1 MRYTSG
7 REVRGEGFR
16 PDVWPDVWP
25 QTEVPSSMMPTNIG
39 TKMIPRKMASR
50 RILAQPITVVARSS
64 ASTSAR
70 VRVFPGITCDKLN
83 SPMVPTFRRSLLIL
97 TALTA
102 LHAAAQTTAKPALNV
117 VLITID
123 TLRADHLGC
132 YGYKQIKTPNIDGLA
147 ADGVRFESA
156 FAVVPVTLPSHSSM
170 LTGTYPML
178 SGMHDFSGNKL
189 SPLQP
194 TLASVLKQAGYQTG
208 AVIGAAVLDSRFGL
222 NQGFDFYYDHF
233 DFSRLDEANLD
244 EMERPGNV
252 VADVALD
259 WLAKNSQKK
268 FFLWM
273 HLYDPHFP
281 YHPPEPYSREY
292 APQPYDGEIAFAD
305 EQVGRLL
312 RFLKEKGIYK
322 NTVIV
327 LCGDHGESLGE
338 HGEKTHGF
346 FIYNATM
353 HVPLIIRLP
362 ENRLPEN
369 AAARAAADPV
379 SLVDLMPT
387 VVGAVGVE
395 IPPEVRGR
403 SLLPELRADKTS
415 RDRVLYG
422 ETFLPRIHFN
432 WSELRGSENT
442 KYHFIDS
449 PRPELYDL
457 AKDPGEVHNLFTE
470 KKAVAEEMRAKLVT
484 LIHDYSAGK
493 EMAEKTGLDPALMER
508 LKALGYAG
516 FSGGSDP
523 TISSRHL
530 PDPKDRI
537 VTYELISD
545 AIADSQHGRYQ
556 ESIDKLKRVIKTEPN
571 SVPAHY
577 LQGLDYYR
585 LKMFAEAVDELQKT
599 VQLSPDYA
607 LAFFNLGMAQAHAGQ
622 MDAAIATLQ
631 RTLQLDATN
640 FEAAYNLGVAFI
652 QEKQLEP
659 AAAAL
664 RQSVTIYPEFARG
677 HRALG
682 ETLLYLDKLADAI
695 AELRRAVELAPQEPV
710 MHESLAKALAA
721 KGLNAEAD
729 EETRR
734 AHQHPAPQ

>member
-1 MRYTSG
+1 M
-7 REVRGEGFR
+7 
-16 PDVWPDVWP
+16 
-25 QTEVPSSMMPTNIG
+25 
-39 TKMIPRKMASR
+39 
-50 RILAQPITVVARSS
+50 
-64 ASTSAR
+64 
-70 VRVFPGITCDKLN
+70 
-83 SPMVPTFRRSLLIL
+83 
-97 TALTA
+97 ALTA
-102 LHAAAQTTAKPALNV
+102 LQAAAQTPAKPAPNV

-123 TLRADHLGC
+123 TLRADHVGC

-147 ADGVRFESA
+147 ADGARFERA
-156 FAVVPVTLPSHSSM
+156 FAVVPVTLPSHTSM

-208 AVIGAAVLDSRFGL
+208 AVVASAVLDSRFGL

-233 DFSRLDEANLD
+233 DFSRLDESNLD

-252 VADVALD
+252 VADVTLDWLEKD
-259 WLAKNSQKK
+259 WLAKNSGKK

-281 YHPPEPYSREY
+281 YHLPEPYSREY
-292 APQPYDGEIAFAD
+292 AAQPYDGEIAFAD

-312 RFLKEKGIYK
+312 RFLKEKGIYQ

-369 AAARAAADPV
+369 ASARTIADPV

-387 VVGAVGVE
+387 VLGAVGL
-395 IPPEVRGR
+395 EVPSQVQGR
-403 SLLPELRADKTS
+403 SLLPQLRGKGDHDDQAAS
-415 RDRVLYG
+415 DRVLYG

-442 KYHFIDS
+442 KYHFIDA
-449 PRPELYDL
+449 PRPDLYDL

-470 KKAVAEEMRAKLVT
+470 KKAVAEEMHAKLVGM
-484 LIHDYSAGK
+484 IRDYSAGK
-493 EMAEKTGLDPALMER
+493 ELAEKTSLDPALMER

-523 TISSRHL
+523 AISSRDL
-530 PDPKDRI
+530 PDPKDRV

-545 AIADSQHGRYQ
+545 AISDSQHGRYK
-556 ESIDKLKRVIKTEPN
+556 ESIEKLKSAIQTEPN
-571 SVPAHY
+571 SLPAHY
-577 LQGLDYYR
+577 LQGLDYYH
-585 LKMFAEAVDELQKT
+585 LKMYTEAVEELQKAI
-599 VQLSPDYA
+599 QISPDYA
-607 LAFFNLGMAQAHAGQ
+607 LASFSLGMAQARAGQ
-622 MDAAIATLQ
+622 IDAAIATLQ
-631 RTLQLDATN
+631 RALQLDATN
-640 FEAAYNLGVAFI
+640 FEAAYNLGVAYL
-652 QEKQLEP
+652 QKKQLEP
-659 AAAAL
+659 AAAAF
-664 RQSVTIYPEFARG
+664 RQSVTINPELARG

-682 ETLLYLDKLADAI
+682 EILLYQDKLDDAI
-695 AELRRAVELAPQEPV
+695 AELRRAVELAPQEPI
-710 MHESLAKALAA
+710 MHQTLAKALAA
-721 KGLNAEAD
+721 KGLTAEAD

-734 AHQHPAPQ
+734 AQQQPAPH